1 NASNSKTVDGHNMQ
15 TIIHIGAGHCSE
27 LEAYLAGNA
36 QRIVLVE
43 PIPALAAKLAQ
54 RVKEHSHIIVLE
66 AAVSPESASN
76 QLHEYNLQEASS
88 LRAAIGLKRLFP
100 GLKTIKT
107 HTVKTLTP

>member
-1 NASNSKTVDGHNMQ
+1 MGITRLPDIYLRIANASNSKTVDGHNMQ

-66 AAVSPESASN
+66 AAVPTAPASN
-76 QLHEYNLQEASS
+76 QLNEYNLQGVSRDRK
-88 LRAAIGLKRLFP
+88 RA
-100 GLKTIKT
+100 
-107 HTVKTLTP
+107 